1 MTREEFPALQVSV
14 SVLCNFEV
22 SPWKVFLLR
31 KSYTSGWS
39 WLCRL
44 GSGDS
49 WDQNWVSEWKREQE
63 DSHFFAR
70 GWFPSS
76 QMRDVNWLQVPL
88 AQGWDKIQTIDS
100 LLRKGGWRGQV
111 LQFCVWKYRCSVNW
125 CILFSKAIRY
135 FTWIV
140 KVTPEVRSQ
149 IRLVR
154 YQSELVSVTYQD
166 YLQHCRQASYIHGYS
181 RSSIF
186 LWRRN
191 NCFQGHTSQVK
202 VAGRALTRDQNC
214 TGVSCDQRGVCEH
227 PLSFHLNR
235 QVPFGSVQYST
246 RLPPEYQPP
255 IYCSAPGE
263 FQILSNFTKF
273 CSKHYFAIY
282 HENLSRSC
290 PLPPTLPCSALPA
303 KPPPI
308 VASSGLDDSNCK
320 PRWQRRSNT
329 EHAADDQ
336 APTCK

>member
-1 MTREEFPALQVSV
+1 MHRDLQRHGITSWPERVCHHISHEGLQVRFVAHCKSSV
-14 SVLCNFEV
+14 IIECSGSVQWPERSSLDFKSLCLSFAILRSALEKSFSLENPIPQDGADFADWDLGTHGIRIEFLSERGNKKTATFLPEV
-22 SPWKVFLLR
+22 DFLLLR
-31 KSYTSGWS
+31 W
-39 WLCRL
+39 
-44 GSGDS
+44 
-49 WDQNWVSEWKREQE
+49 
-63 DSHFFAR
+63 
-70 GWFPSS
+70 
-76 QMRDVNWLQVPL
+76 DVNWLQVPL

-263 FQILSNFTKF
+263 CQF
-273 CSKHYFAIY
+273 SKVH
-282 HENLSRSC
+282 
-290 PLPPTLPCSALPA
+290 
-303 KPPPI
+303 
-308 VASSGLDDSNCK
+308 
-320 PRWQRRSNT
+320 
-329 EHAADDQ
+329 
-336 APTCK
+336 

>member
-1 MTREEFPALQVSV
+1 MTREEFPGLQVSV

-111 LQFCVWKYRCSVNW
+111 LQFCVWKYRGSANW

-135 FTWIV
+135 FTSIV

-166 YLQHCRQASYIHGYS
+166 YLQHCRQAYYIHGYS
-181 RSSIF
+181 RSSTF
-186 LWRRN
+186 LWGRN

-214 TGVSCDQRGVCEH
+214 TGVSCDQRGVNIRYHFTWIVRCLLARCSIVQDF
-227 PLSFHLNR
+227 PLNTNPQFTALPQASFRYSQISLN
-235 QVPFGSVQYST
+235 F
-246 RLPPEYQPP
+246 
-255 IYCSAPGE
+255 APN
-263 FQILSNFTKF
+263 I
-273 CSKHYFAIY
+273 
-282 HENLSRSC
+282 
-290 PLPPTLPCSALPA
+290 TLPFIMKIYPGHALCPPHCHALPY
-303 KPPPI
+303 PP
-308 VASSGLDDSNCK
+308 NHH
-320 PRWQRRSNT
+320 Q
-329 EHAADDQ
+329 
-336 APTCK
+336 